1 MVLLAVGLLAV
12 GCRPSG
18 PAAKA
23 AGPQAMTVLYTCD
36 TQGYIFPCDCE
47 GGSEG
52 GIARRAHFIGEQR
65 SANRM
70 LVDAGNFVSGARDW
84 EVLQAKYLLRG
95 YTLMHYDAVNLGHR
109 EAGLGAATLKTLRT
123 ECPCLVSA
131 NLLGEDGKPVV
142 APYVVARLSDGTRV
156 GIIGIMD
163 DHLPAQELG
172 KGVTIAPPDSAL
184 GRYLPE
190 LRKQSDVVVLV
201 AFADEET
208 MLTLASLFYEVGVIV
223 GGRVPQATPAP
234 LTMNQA
240 IVVAVTDKGKRVGRL
255 DLDLSRRP
263 AGVITNVIAAMTVA
277 IVDDPAAAR
286 IQQDYQAALK
296 AQDITPRKSFVD
308 DSEGLT
314 VIDARKPEEK
324 AR

>member
-1 MVLLAVGLLAV
+1 M
-12 GCRPSG
+12 PQ
-18 PAAKA
+18 PAGSRAL
-23 AGPQAMTVLYTCD
+23 TLLYTCD

-52 GIARRAHFIGEQR
+52 GIARRAHFLGAQP
-65 SANRM
+65 SANRL
-70 LVDAGNFVSGARDW
+70 LVDAGDFVAGARDW
-84 EVLQAKYLLRG
+84 EVLQARYILRG
-95 YTLMHYDAVNLGHR
+95 YALMHYDAVNLGHR
-109 EAGLGAATLKTLRT
+109 EAGLGAETLKALQR

-131 NLLGEDGKPVV
+131 NLLGTDGKPVV
-142 APYVVARLSDGTRV
+142 APFVVARLADGTRV
-156 GIIGIMD
+156 GIIGVMD
-163 DHLPAQELG
+163 DHLPARELG

-190 LRKQSDVVVLV
+190 VRKQSDVVVLL

-223 GGRVPQATPAP
+223 GGRVPQATAEP

-255 DLDLSRRP
+255 DLDLWRRP
-263 AGVITNVIAAMTVA
+263 LGVITNVIAAMTVA
-277 IVDDPAAAR
+277 VVDDPAAAR
-286 IQQDYQAALK
+286 IQQEYQAALK
-296 AQDITPRKSFVD
+296 AQDFTPRKSFVD

-314 VIDARKPEEK
+314 VIDARKPKEK
-324 AR
+324 TR